1 MSLTFTKLFSSI
13 TESTVWCEPAHTRLV
28 WITMLAMADRRGR
41 IYASVPGLA
50 NRARVS
56 LEDAEAAL
64 ATFLAPDKYS
74 RTTDND
80 GRRIKPIQGGWTLL
94 NYAFYRNLRDV
105 DARREYQLEWDR
117 EHRPIRQIRQ
127 IRPNPTESDR
137 EPTQAEAEAEAE
149 RLTTPNGVVVPDGT
163 FPDCPHGKIVDLYH
177 EKLPMCRK
185 VVEWHEVRQG
195 YLRARWKKAATAQWG
210 GGYSTQQD
218 GLIWWGAFFA
228 YCAESEFL
236 TGEAPA
242 RKDQAPFVAD
252 LEWIVRPTNFAKIL
266 EGKYHRL

>member
-117 EHRPIRQIRQ
+117 EHRQIRQIRQ
-127 IRPNPTESDR
+127 NPTNPTESDR
-137 EPTQAEAEAEAE
+137 IRPRTDPS
-149 RLTTPNGVVVPDGT
+149 RSRSRS
-163 FPDCPHGKIVDLYH
+163 
-177 EKLPMCRK
+177 RK
-185 VVEWHEVRQG
+185 VNH
-195 YLRARWKKAATAQWG
+195 
-210 GGYSTQQD
+210 S
-218 GLIWWGAFFA
+218 
-228 YCAESEFL
+228 
-236 TGEAPA
+236 
-242 RKDQAPFVAD
+242 
-252 LEWIVRPTNFAKIL
+252 
-266 EGKYHRL
+266 